1 MSLSHSEYTHIW
13 ESRHYINGN
22 LRKDAVFSDKHLE
35 ISEKPDDFFSREGD
49 DLHCE
54 VKVPIHKLVLGGTQR
69 IPTLARPGPVPAE
82 QARRPWKPLRG
93 NRRRH
98 PEGPLPRRE
107 GTLPEARGTAPRQG
121 NRAGREFLG
130 KDEEP
135 V

>member
-1 MSLSHSEYTHIW
+1 MAFDIKPRHYECLSHIHYEYTHIW

-35 ISEKPDDFFSREGD
+35 ISEKQDDFFTREGD

-69 IPTLARPGPVPAE
+69 IPTLDGNEVQIKIAAGTQAGSILRLRE
-82 QARRPWKPLRG
+82 QGLYPLNKRG
-93 NRRRH
+93 D
-98 PEGPLPRRE
+98 
-107 GTLPEARGTAPRQG
+107 RGS
-121 NRAGREFLG
+121 LY
-130 KDEEP
+130 